1 MSLQEKDDLGTVKG
15 RLLHFLKDRRMS
27 QAELCK
33 KLGVAPTYISVM
45 RKSMSPAKVQRLIDE
60 FPELSRD
67 WVLYG
72 EGEMYLAENTDHT
85 REVLD
90 DEGFLAPLVPVSAFA
105 GNLTA
110 WSGSVERKDCEMMLS
125 PVNGADFAVKISGD
139 SMEPEFHNGSIIFI
153 KKVTDANFL
162 PWGHTVAIDTKN
174 GLFVK
179 ELFPSEKG
187 ARYISARSLNPKYP
201 PIDIP
206 CASIFGY
213 YRILAQITTYTSY

>member
-1 MSLQEKDDLGTVKG
+1 MSSQEKDDLSTVRG

-33 KLGVAPTYISVM
+33 MLGVAPTYIGVM
-45 RKSMSPAKVQRLIDE
+45 RKSMSPAKVQKLME
-60 FPELSRD
+60 LFPELSRD

-72 EGEMYLAENTDHT
+72 EGEMYIEGKAAEA
-85 REVLD
+85 REVLG

-110 WSGSVERKDCEMMLS
+110 WAGNISRNECEMVLT
-125 PVNGADFAVKISGD
+125 PVRGVDFAVKISGD
-139 SMEPEFHNGSIIFI
+139 SMEPEFHNGAIIFI
-153 KKVTDANFL
+153 KMVEDTNFL
-162 PWGHTVAIDTKN
+162 PWGHPIAIDTKN

-187 ARYISARSLNPKYP
+187 KRYVSARSLNPKYP
-201 PIDIP
+201 PIEMP
-206 CASIFGY
+206 CDSIYGY
-213 YRILAQITTYTSY
+213 YRIRAQLSTYTSY